1 MNIDKE
7 IKGHTIARI
16 LNSVN
21 NCNNCPIHLT
31 CNKIENVFGKC
42 LCKQFKEIDNLNI
55 IF

>member
-1 MNIDKE
+1 MKNEKE
-7 IKGHTIARI
+7 INGDVIAGI
-16 LNSVN
+16 LTSIN
-21 NCNNCPIHLT
+21 NCNDCPIHLT